1 MRKSARLADQTARF
15 DAVLS
20 VLPTAAICL
29 AALSASSIWI
39 PVYAGIFRVT
49 PVIMGLVGSVQ
60 LVMSAVVMLVL
71 APRLMESFQ
80 PRSLMLGGLAALLTA
95 EILTSL
101 LHPGLAIFVV
111 LRIVEG
117 ISVGLATAGTGLI
130 ASLTRNPTR
139 TFGLVQLCQTILV
152 TTLFASAPVIL
163 LHFGMPGLFM
173 AVAAGALLA
182 LPCALRTPRIERMT
196 GAARALA
203 DGLTIAAFPVLGFA
217 AIGTIFL
224 VNIGVSTH
232 MADFGM
238 RVGIS
243 VSQAS
248 LVLAASYGLGIVAS
262 SLVTILAGRVP
273 VWLILSVA
281 GVCVSFG
288 LFGIAQAHTPAGLMV
303 AACAQLFGNNLAVP
317 AIIAVVSASDNSGR
331 AASAAQA
338 AIMTGIACG
347 PVTGGMI
354 EYYVSAQAVPLI
366 FVVPTLLALFAG
378 GVLALGQVQRAIPA
392 Q

>member
-378 GVLALGQVQRAIPA
+378 GVLALGQAQRAIPA

>member
-1 MRKSARLADQTARF
+1 MHGSARLADQTARF

-20 VLPTAAICL
+20 VLPTGAICL

-49 PVIMGLVGSVQ
+49 PAVMGLVGSVQ
-60 LVMSAVVMLVL
+60 LVMSAVVMLLL
-71 APRLMESFQ
+71 APWLMERFQ

-101 LHPGLAIFVV
+101 LHPGLALFVV
-111 LRIVEG
+111 LRVVEG

-139 TFGLVQLCQTILV
+139 TFGLLQLCQTILV
-152 TTLFASAPVIL
+152 TTLFASASIIL
-163 LHFGMPGLFM
+163 WHFGMPGLFM

-182 LPCALRTPRIERMT
+182 LPCALRTPLIEKVA
-196 GAARALA
+196 GGARARA
-203 DGLTIAAFPVLGFA
+203 DGLAIAAFPALGFA
-217 AIGTIFL
+217 AIATIFL
-224 VNIGVSTH
+224 VNIAVSTH

-262 SLVTILAGRVP
+262 SLVTVLAGRVP

-288 LFGIAQAHTPAGLMV
+288 LFGIAQAHTPAALMI

-317 AIIAVVSASDNSGR
+317 PIIAVVSASDNTGR
-331 AASAAQA
+331 AASSAQA

-354 EYYVSAQAVPLI
+354 EYYISAQAVPLI
-366 FVVPTLLALFAG
+366 FMVPTLLALFAG
-378 GVLALGQVQRAIPA
+378 GVLALGQAHRALPA